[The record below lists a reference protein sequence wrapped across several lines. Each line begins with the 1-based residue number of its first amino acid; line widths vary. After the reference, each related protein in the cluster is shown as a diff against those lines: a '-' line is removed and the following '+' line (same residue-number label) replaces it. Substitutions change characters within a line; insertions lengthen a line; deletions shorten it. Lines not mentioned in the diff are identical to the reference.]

1 MRFKSL
7 PLIGLAL
14 ALSACMGTTNRG
26 MESVH
31 QPVVQRT
38 DYVID
43 VATAGYGLASGEQ
56 ERLDGWFRSIDLAY
70 GDRVSIDDPAAGADV
85 RSEVQ
90 ALLGRRGMSIV
101 GNAPVTAGAV
111 SPGTARVIVSR
122 ASASVPGCPD
132 WSRPSAPEFVGST
145 MSNYGCANNA
155 ALAAM
160 VADPLDLV
168 QGREAAAATDPATA
182 AKAIRVYRDTA
193 PSGTRGLKAEATSK
207 GNQ

>member
-1 MRFKSL
+1 MSFKSL
-7 PLIGLAL
+7 SLIGLAL
-14 ALSACMGTTNRG
+14 ALPACMGTVNRG

-43 VATAGYGLASGEQ
+43 VATSGYGLAPGEQ

-70 GDRVSIDDPAAGADV
+70 GDRVSIDDPNASAELRGD
-85 RSEVQ
+85 VQ
-90 ALLGRRGMSIV
+90 ALLGRRGMSIT

-111 SPGTARVIVSR
+111 APGTARVVVSR

-132 WSRPSAPEFVGST
+132 WSRPSSPELTGST

-182 AKAIRVYRDTA
+182 GKAIRVYRDTA
-193 PSGTRGLKAEATSK
+193 PSGTRGLKAETTSK